1 MTGIPEETRFLLRDD
16 TPVVVRQIR
25 PDDKAR
31 LQEGLKNLSE
41 QSRYFRFLAPLQK
54 LTGDQLRHLTELDH
68 FDHEAWAA
76 FDSEG
81 DEQRV
86 LGVARYIRLEQEPE
100 VAEAAVAVIDSHQ
113 NRGLG
118 TLLTGMLIIS
128 AIKNGIRC
136 IRGFV
141 HSDNRTV
148 LRIFREIDAEIVRDE
163 GSIMR
168 ADVKLPEDPKN
179 IHDPEMNKIAMKVS
193 RALSQKA

>member
-1 MTGIPEETRFLLRDD
+1 MSGIPEATRFLLRDD
-16 TPVVVRQIR
+16 TPVFVRQIR

-31 LQEGLKNLSE
+31 LRQGLKDLSE
-41 QSRYFRFLAPLQK
+41 QSRYFRFLAPIQK
-54 LTGDQLRHLTELDH
+54 LTADQLRHLTELDH
-68 FDHEAWAA
+68 VDHEAWAA

-81 DEQRV
+81 EQQRV
-86 LGVARYIRLEQEPE
+86 LGVARYIRLEDEPK

-113 NRGLG
+113 NRGMG
-118 TLLTGMLIIS
+118 TLLMGMLILS

-148 LRIFREIDAEIVRDE
+148 LRIFREIGADVVRDE

-168 ADVKLPEDPKN
+168 ADVTLPEDPKS
-179 IHDPEMNKIAMKVS
+179 IHDPEMSKIAKKVA
-193 RALSQKA
+193 RALSHKP

>member
-1 MTGIPEETRFLLRDD
+1 MTGISEATRFLLRDD
-16 TPVVVRQIR
+16 TPVVVRQIC

-31 LQEGLKNLSE
+31 LQQGLKDLSE
-41 QSRYFRFLAPLQK
+41 QSRYFRFLAPIQK

-68 FDHEAWAA
+68 VGHEAWAA

-81 DEQRV
+81 EGQRV
-86 LGVARYIRLEQEPE
+86 LGVARYIRLEDEPN

-113 NRGLG
+113 NRGMG
-118 TLLTGMLIIS
+118 TLLMGMLIIS

-141 HSDNRTV
+141 HSDNKTV

-168 ADVKLPEDPKN
+168 ADVTLPKDPRS
-179 IHDPEMNKIAMKVS
+179 IHDPEMSKIAGKVA
-193 RALSQKA
+193 RALSHKP